1 MAEIS
6 NETVQ
11 VDDGAV
17 VHTSESE
24 APSHAEVH
32 HVLSEEA
39 QALVDKIQSML
50 TVNFDRK
57 LAGAVLTADMY
68 NKMNDMFVRAHNQ
81 HDRSVEALK
90 QYILQFLPNFVDVH
104 VPTDDGGETILEG
117 TIENGVLDIDL
128 HNVIVHITAS
138 TRDDLTELI
147 IAQLEAAL
155 EEMRHAVESTENLMA
170 LTKEDIDALLDGDT
184 IPEGEESLIST
195 KTRTLMHLVAYN
207 TKGTAR
213 TVTLTET
220 EE

>member
-1 MAEIS
+1 MADNA

-17 VHTSESE
+17 VHASESE
-24 APSHAEVH
+24 APSHAEIH

-68 NKMNDMFVRAHNQ
+68 NKMNDMFVRTHNQ

-90 QYILQFLPNFVDVH
+90 QYILHFLPNFVDVH

-128 HNVIVHITAS
+128 HNVIVHIIAS

-155 EEMRHAVESTENLMA
+155 EEMRHAVESMDNLMA
-170 LTKEDIDALLDGDT
+170 LTKEEIDALLDGDT
-184 IPEGEESLIST
+184 IPDEEVGLLSA
-195 KTRTLMHLVAYN
+195 KTRTFTPM
-207 TKGTAR
+207 GTFNVRGVTR
-213 TVTLTET
+213 TVTLTES

>member
-1 MAEIS
+1 MADIS

-24 APSHAEVH
+24 LPSHAETH
-32 HVLSEEA
+32 HDLSEEA

-57 LAGAVLTADMY
+57 LAGATLTADMY
-68 NKMNDMFVRAHNQ
+68 NKMNDMFVRTHNQ

-104 VPTDDGGETILEG
+104 VPTDDGGEAILEG

-147 IAQLEAAL
+147 IAQVEAAL
-155 EEMRHAVESTENLMA
+155 EEMRHAVESMDNLMA
-170 LTKEDIDALLDGDT
+170 LTKEEIDALLDGGT

-195 KTRTLMHLVAYN
+195 KMRNLMDLVTFN
-207 TKGTAR
+207 TKGVAR
-213 TVTLTET
+213 TVTLTE